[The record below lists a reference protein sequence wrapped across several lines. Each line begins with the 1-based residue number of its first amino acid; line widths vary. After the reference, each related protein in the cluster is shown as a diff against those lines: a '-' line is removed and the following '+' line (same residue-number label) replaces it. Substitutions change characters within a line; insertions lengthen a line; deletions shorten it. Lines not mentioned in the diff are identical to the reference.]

1 MVRSFSFD
9 STDSSDV
16 LAMLPDNSG
25 QSRLFLKRSHALPE
39 KKRPRATSLPDV
51 EEHHETLMLPQCVP
65 ENELLRRNL
74 EMKNKLVHQ
83 GMELERCSLKKMQLE
98 IQLYALRE
106 GAEKDHEKICR
117 LETRLQ
123 LTRERFG
130 MMMEYR
136 ERLCERL
143 NESKDEVNHLT
154 GRIQALT
161 GQKDLTQETFCIS
174 ELEEMEKN
182 LEKGLH
188 QVRQALRQKYRRAG
202 PLTDR
207 LCVICAHNPIS
218 TILLP
223 CKHQILC
230 SMCSD
235 RVDKCPIDRSVIADK
250 IQPFTS

>member
-25 QSRLFLKRSHALPE
+25 QSRLFLKRSDAIPE
-39 KKRPRATSLPDV
+39 RKRPRATSLPGV
-51 EEHHETLMLPQCVP
+51 EDHHETTTLPLHLSDD
-65 ENELLRRNL
+65 ELLRRNL
-74 EMKNKLVHQ
+74 EMKKKLVHQ
-83 GMELERCSLKKMQLE
+83 NMELERCSLKKMQLE
-98 IQLYALRE
+98 IQMYALRE

-143 NESKDEVNHLT
+143 NESKDKIQRLT
-154 GRIQALT
+154 GRIDALT
-161 GQKDLTQETFCIS
+161 GESDLTQDTFCIS
-174 ELEEMEKN
+174 ELEDMEKD
-182 LEKGLH
+182 LENGLQ